1 MNKRKK
7 KKKNERTNERRRYV
21 ICLVHSSK
29 FEREQ
34 VLQKQMTMELDDC
47 MTKDCSTIYRFQF
60 ASIAFICGVY
70 LPFTFHSSIWTL
82 YTQPF
87 ASINCTTIK
96 NPLLSASIN
105 NITARSLALT
115 SKEHSNRSACCACNE
130 ILNGSVVD
138 KRLLPLCQE
147 WMRNKNQLHA
157 RKATII
163 EEVGLRCVHGIVLNR
178 DFINLIS
185 GV

>member
-1 MNKRKK
+1 
-7 KKKNERTNERRRYV
+7 
-21 ICLVHSSK
+21 
-29 FEREQ
+29 
-34 VLQKQMTMELDDC
+34 

-70 LPFTFHSSIWTL
+70 LPFTFHSSIWGL
-82 YTQPF
+82 YAQPF
-87 ASINCTTIK
+87 TSINCTTIK

-105 NITARSLALT
+105 NITARTLALT
-115 SKEHSNRSACCACNE
+115 SKENSNRSACCACKE

-147 WMRNKNQLHA
+147 WMRNKNQLQA

-163 EEVGLRCVHGIVLNR
+163 EEVGLLSPQKIVLDR
-178 DFINLIS
+178 YFFDLIS